1 MLKISPL
8 NFNQNSAQLRSFNG
22 RRKKTDEST
31 VNIIN
36 VDAPDI
42 HLRSKKLILKA
53 TDLINETWTN
63 IKAKKSNKSFP
74 EFVKKDSYGYTIT
87 LKPIYNGE
95 NLLLLEVDKGKVIDK
110 IIVNQSNP
118 TYFKYEQA
126 VKTDFGTATT
136 KSYDSRRQNNPL
148 IVDKVNETLKTYI
161 PKFLKG
167 DKKDS
172 SSMSKF
178 DLLDCRHSQQVHGVT
193 SVKC

>member
-42 HLRSKKLILKA
+42 HQRSKKLILKA

-74 EFVKKDSYGYTIT
+74 EFVKKDSHGNTIT

-95 NLLLLEVDKGKVIDK
+95 NLLLLEIDKGKVIDK

-178 DLLDCRHSQQVHGVT
+178 DLLDW
-193 SVKC
+193 